1 MYESIRKLIESKLEK
16 GQKLLS
22 ISPVG
27 EDVEKNYVLVLT
39 ELIYKGLMYYDLRYF
54 SYSSTHSG
62 FMKNGIRLR
71 KEHIG
76 NARTLLQIDERE
88 EE

>member
-1 MYESIRKLIESKLEK
+1 MYEEIRKLIESKLGK

-27 EDVEKNYVLVLT
+27 EDAEKNFVLVLT
-39 ELIYKGLMYYDLRYF
+39 ELLYKGIMYYDLRYF
-54 SYSSTHSG
+54 SYSSIHSG

-76 NARTLLQIDERE
+76 NAHTLLEINERE
-88 EE
+88 DE